1 MYATISFKAVF
12 TSLNNV
18 SLEILYIE
26 VVDVEDGGVDVRNVL
41 VQEEEVVCS
50 FWWNEDCFGTFSA
63 WNRDEHFAVKRKLGS
78 NLDT

>member
-26 VVDVEDGGVDVRNVL
+26 VLDVEDGGVDVRNVL

-50 FWWNEDCFGTFSA
+50 FW
-63 WNRDEHFAVKRKLGS
+63 
-78 NLDT
+78 